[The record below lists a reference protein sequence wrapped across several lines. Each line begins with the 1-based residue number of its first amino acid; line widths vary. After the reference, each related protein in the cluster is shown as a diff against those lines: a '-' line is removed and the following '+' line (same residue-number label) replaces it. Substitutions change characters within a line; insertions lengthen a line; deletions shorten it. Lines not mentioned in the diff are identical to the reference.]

1 MFKTFYTKKYKYTFI
16 IERFPSYMIIM
27 HSSYF
32 NGFHKWK
39 DVDRL
44 NICLTLFKTRFL
56 LVRQNLFY

>member
-1 MFKTFYTKKYKYTFI
+1 MFKTFYIKKYKYIFI

-27 HSSYF
+27 HPSYL

-39 DVDRL
+39 DVNRF
-44 NICLTLFKTRFL
+44 NICLTLFKIRFL